1 MLGSPFEPSLKAD
14 EADLST
20 NGHQNFHGQRSGM
33 TMEKER
39 PWDDRSLT
47 SGPINTKGGKTKA
60 FSSGGMFCAK
70 TLVPAA

>member
-20 NGHQNFHGQRSGM
+20 NGHQNLRGWRSGT
-33 TMEKER
+33 TMEKEQ
-39 PWDDRSLT
+39 PWDDRNLT
-47 SGPINTKGGKTKA
+47 TGPINTKGGKTKV
-60 FSSGGMFCAK
+60 FSSGGK